1 MTGQRIGYI
10 RVSSEDQ
17 NTDRQLDGIQLDQTF
32 TDKIS
37 GKSTERPAL
46 QDMLRYARVGDH
58 LFVHSMDRL
67 ARNLIDLRSLVQSL
81 TSRGVEVTFVKEN
94 LAFTGRDEPISML
107 LLNVIGAVAEF
118 ERSIIRERQTEGIR
132 IAKAK
137 GVYRGRSMALKQE
150 QVEEVR
156 RLVVQGV
163 PKAKIARDL
172 NISRETLYKY
182 LKAEHWPYKSLGQN
196 QTKENNI

>member
-1 MTGQRIGYI
+1 MTGQRIGYV

-17 NTDRQLDGIQLDQTF
+17 NTDRQLEGIKVDQTF

-46 QDMLRYARVGDH
+46 QEMLRYARVGDH
-58 LFVHSMDRL
+58 VFVHSMDRL

-118 ERSIIRERQTEGIR
+118 ERSIIRERQAEGIR

-137 GVYRGRSMALKQE
+137 GVYRGRSMSLKPE
-150 QVEEVR
+150 QAEELR
-156 RLVVQGV
+156 HLATQGV

-182 LKAEHWPYKSLGQN
+182 LKAEQGPYKTLAKS
-196 QTKENNI
+196 KP